1 MTTTFIEDSN
11 AEQGKNLWT
20 ASNPTVTYDSTTAR
34 KSGPSSWK
42 CDSGAGNNTARVSR
56 NSVAADAGT
65 RFSGYFRP
73 NDSSLGASVSIID
86 FHTSRLSVY
95 LTTALVLNVV
105 TNGGATVLKTGSTLS
120 SATWYRISVAY
131 VITAVDNYTV
141 KVWLDGVL
149 DMTVTQADGNL
160 SATGTNNL
168 RVGWN
173 QAPGANKIIN
183 FQHIYVDDSS
193 ALTDP
198 GDIRAT
204 SKRPNANGTTNGF
217 DTQIGSGG
225 SGYGSGHSPQ
235 VNERPLSTTN
245 GWSVVGAGS
254 AVTEEYNIENASTGD
269 IDLTG
274 ATLVD
279 YMGWVYAKPLV
290 TNETGQIILN
300 GATSNISLLAAAAAA
315 FLKFAGSTTY
325 PAGTGADIGVI
336 TSTDL
341 ITVQLFE
348 AGIVFAYIPAVTA
361 FDPTI
366 TVGSQGAARRGGIG
380 IRQAK
385 GRRESGLEIR
395 ARRGSRRK
403 LAA

>member
-1 MTTTFIEDSN
+1 MATTFIEDSN
-11 AEQGKNLWT
+11 AAQAKSLWDNS
-20 ASNPTVTYDSTTAR
+20 AGNPTYDSTTAR

-42 CDSGAGNNTARVSR
+42 CDSGAGNAATRLVK

-86 FHTSRLSVY
+86 FHTTRLSIV

-105 TNGGATVLKTGSTLS
+105 TNSGATVLKTGSTLS

-141 KVWLDGVL
+141 KVWLDSVL
-149 DMTVTQADGNL
+149 DMTVTQTDGNL
-160 SATGTNNL
+160 SGTGTNNL

-173 QAPGANKIIN
+173 AAPGANKIIN
-183 FQHIYVDDSS
+183 FQHIYIDGSS

-217 DTQIGSGG
+217 TTQVGSGG

-235 VNERPLSTTN
+235 VNERPLSVTN
-245 GWSVVGAGS
+245 GWSMVGAGS
-254 AVTEEYNIENASTGD
+254 AVTEEYNVENASTGD

-274 ATLVD
+274 VTLVD
-279 YMGWVYAKPLV
+279 YMGWLYADALV
-290 TNETGQIILN
+290 LNETAQIILN
-300 GATSNISLLAAAAAA
+300 GATSSITINVVDGDSIFTKL
-315 FLKFAGSTTY
+315 AGSTTY
-325 PAGTGADIGVI
+325 PAGTGTDIGII
-336 TSTDL
+336 TSTAL
-341 ITVQLFE
+341 ATVELFE
-348 AGIVFAYIPAVTA
+348 AGIVFAYIPA
-361 FDPTI
+361 
-366 TVGSQGAARRGGIG
+366 AAQSVVPVLM
-380 IRQAK
+380 RQY
-385 GRRESGLEIR
+385 RER
-395 ARRGSRRK
+395 WT
-403 LAA
+403 